1 MTKVIIS
8 DIQNNK
14 ISKAIEDVF
23 EKFEVEN
30 KVKDKKV
37 LVKPNILG
45 PFPPER
51 GVTTDPRIISAVEE
65 IKGL

>member
-1 MTKVIIS
+1 MSKVIIS
-8 DIQNNK
+8 DIQNNE
-14 ISKAIEDVF
+14 ISEIIKNVF
-23 EKFEVEN
+23 EIFGVED

-51 GVTTDPRIISAVEE
+51 GVTTDPRVISAIVQEL
-65 IKGL
+65 K